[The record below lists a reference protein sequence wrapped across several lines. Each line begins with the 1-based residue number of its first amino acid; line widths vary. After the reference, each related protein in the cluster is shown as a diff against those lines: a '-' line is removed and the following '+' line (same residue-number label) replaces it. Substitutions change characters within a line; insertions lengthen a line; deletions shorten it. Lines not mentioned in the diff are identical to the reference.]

1 MLAPTLVLQKMK
13 AGYTYKMAKDTRPIN
28 HQMFMEDLKLYG
40 SNKDQLDSLIRVV
53 RIFSENIRMSFGLEK
68 CAVLEMRRGRKV
80 DSSGIDL
87 PDDQHI
93 GEVKEVSHRYLQHF
107 TVGAKP
113 QY

>member
-13 AGYTYKMAKDTRPIN
+13 AGYKMAKDTRP
-28 HQMFMEDLKLYG
+28 KLYG

-53 RIFSENIRMSFGLEK
+53 RIFSEDIRMSFGLEK

-107 TVGAKP
+107 TVGP
-113 QY
+113 NSQY

>member
-53 RIFSENIRMSFGLEK
+53 RISEDIRMSFGLEK

>member
-1 MLAPTLVLQKMK
+1 M
-13 AGYTYKMAKDTRPIN
+13 N
-28 HQMFMEDLKLYG
+28 KLTEYWTWER
-40 SNKDQLDSLIRVV
+40 SKSWVRSVYFVFV
-53 RIFSENIRMSFGLEK
+53 RIKSLLIDSHSAGLCNLNPLSIARACPLFLHM

-107 TVGAKP
+107 TVGPNP

>member
-1 MLAPTLVLQKMK
+1 
-13 AGYTYKMAKDTRPIN
+13 
-28 HQMFMEDLKLYG
+28 
-40 SNKDQLDSLIRVV
+40 
-53 RIFSENIRMSFGLEK
+53 MSFGLEK

-87 PDDQHI
+87 PDEQHI

-107 TVGAKP
+107 TVGPNP